1 MMASAGPKNAPTAIQ
16 SKIATLALRKVR
28 KLNSQVK
35 ELAQRCTDLESV
47 VAQAEA
53 EARLANHR
61 PTIPTQSS
69 TRNKLSKKRKV
80 SGAERRASRTDNDRR
95 SALLGAYVASLRV
108 ERASRLMNT
117 LAKRRASDAI
127 GSGSRN
133 EDADEMCTTEGGIGS
148 HSHNVPTTGAEGY
161 TMGCE
166 LKRSVF
172 LDREST
178 SGTRS

>member
-1 MMASAGPKNAPTAIQ
+1 MASDGPTNTSTTTQ

-35 ELAQRCTDLESV
+35 ELAQRCADLEHV

-53 EARLANHR
+53 EGRLSDYR
-61 PTIPTQSS
+61 PTIPTQLSP
-69 TRNKLSKKRKV
+69 RNKLSKKRKV

-127 GSGSRN
+127 VIASRK
-133 EDADEMCTTEGGIGS
+133 EDADETRTTEGGAGS
-148 HSHNVPTTGAEGY
+148 HSGNVPTTGAEGY

-178 SGTRS
+178 SGIRS